1 VIVEDE
7 VLVKKGLLLTTDW
20 ESFECE
26 VVGEASNGYEGIEI
40 ITKLRP
46 DIVIMDIRMP
56 GMDGIQMIEALAGK
70 ADVEYIIISGYSE
83 FEYARQAVKLGVKDY
98 LIKPI
103 DDDELNDAIRKACD
117 AVRNKKKINK
127 IESRMEDITD
137 SKVMLFKEY
146 FLDGTRTSKSNYV
159 EKMIKYISENYQ
171 KNISIRDMADSL
183 SISESHISRLF
194 KSEVGYTFVDYLT
207 YFRIK
212 KAISYLRDPEVKIY
226 EVAEKIGYKDQRY
239 FSVIFKKLVG
249 VTPKEFREQLNTQKV
264 D

>member
-1 VIVEDE
+1 MIRVVIVEDE
-7 VLVKKGLLLTTDW
+7 ILVKKGLLLTTDW

-26 VVGEASNGYEGIEI
+26 VVGEASNGVEGIEV
-40 ITKLRP
+40 ITKLQP
-46 DIVIMDIRMP
+46 NIVITDIRMP

-70 ADVEYIIISGYSE
+70 VDAEYIIISGYSE
-83 FEYARQAVKLGVKDY
+83 FEYARQAVKHGVKDY

-103 DDDELNDAIRKACD
+103 NDDELYDAIRKACD

-127 IESRMEDITD
+127 IESRIDDITD

-146 FLDGTRTSKSNYV
+146 LLDDTKTVKSNYIG
-159 EKMIKYISENYQ
+159 KMLKYISDNYQ
-171 KNISIRDMADSL
+171 KNINIKDVAESL

-194 KSEVGYTFVDYLT
+194 KSEVGYTFIDYLT
-207 YFRIK
+207 YYRIK
-212 KAISYLRDPEVKIY
+212 KAIGYLRDPEVRIY

-249 VTPKEFREQLNTQKV
+249 VTPKEFREN
-264 D
+264 